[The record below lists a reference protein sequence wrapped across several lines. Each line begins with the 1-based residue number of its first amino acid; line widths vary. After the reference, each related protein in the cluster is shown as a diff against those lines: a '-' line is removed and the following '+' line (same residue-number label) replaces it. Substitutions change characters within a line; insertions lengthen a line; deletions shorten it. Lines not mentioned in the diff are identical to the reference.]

1 MIRASLL
8 TVAIVLGFTAQH
20 AQAHDKAHGNQA
32 KVTVKG
38 DQRCITSNG
47 TPPHDI
53 GRFPTRGNPNSFN
66 TQSIKICVDATPA
79 QTGRTVTRTN
89 ASGITLTGIML
100 RPGTAEFYD
109 ASSRRGFSRNRASGW
124 QVEGMGGADMLGMDH
139 ANAHVDKRG
148 LYHYHAPANVW
159 TGDLH
164 GSLIGYAADG
174 FEIHYVGGG
183 AQSSYQLKSGN
194 RNGGPGGRHDGT
206 YVQDWIYKAG
216 SGNLDECNGAE
227 VEGRYVYFATDSFPF
242 FPRCFK
248 GTVSRDFLGRP

>member
-1 MIRASLL
+1 MIRAIFLSA
-8 TVAIVLGFTAQH
+8 AILSGFAAQTAR
-20 AQAHDKAHGNQA
+20 AHDNEAKITVSGN
-32 KVTVKG
+32 
-38 DQRCITSNG
+38 QRCILSNG
-47 TPPHDI
+47 TPDHSI
-53 GRFPTRGNPNSFN
+53 GQFPTRGNPNRFKA
-66 TQSIKICVDATPA
+66 QSVKVCVDATPA
-79 QTGRTVTRTN
+79 RTGRTVTRTN

-148 LYHYHAPANVW
+148 LYHYHAPADIW
-159 TGDLH
+159 TGSGQ

-174 FEIHYVGGG
+174 FEIHYVGDR
-183 AQSSYQLKSGN
+183 AQSAYQLKSGP
-194 RNGGPGGRHDGT
+194 RSGGPGGCHDGT
-206 YVQDWIYKAG
+206 YVQDWVYKAG
-216 SGNLDECNGAE
+216 SGNLDDCNGAMLD
-227 VEGRYVYFATDSFPF
+227 GRYVYFATDSYPF